1 MHVIVLNGSSVFKNK
16 VQRRCSALVW
26 RQSFLRIS
34 TSNTRLYNIYQL
46 YDSELILCTRGR
58 KGGCG
63 EARCG
68 ANVLEESPGGLGPI
82 ADLLKRLKALA
93 ETEAVPALGKQMCRG
108 HRRAG
113 LHQVQVVL
121 QGVLHKRAR
130 VVLGRNEQVREG
142 VRCRVSG
149 FSAKQ
154 FMFSV

>member
-1 MHVIVLNGSSVFKNK
+1 MGLPVFKNK
-16 VQRRCSALVW
+16 VQRGAALPLFGGK
-26 RQSFLRIS
+26 SFGP
-34 TSNTRLYNIYQL
+34 Q
-46 YDSELILCTRGR
+46 DQHHELILCTRGR

-93 ETEAVPALGKQMCRG
+93 ETEAVPALGKEMCRG